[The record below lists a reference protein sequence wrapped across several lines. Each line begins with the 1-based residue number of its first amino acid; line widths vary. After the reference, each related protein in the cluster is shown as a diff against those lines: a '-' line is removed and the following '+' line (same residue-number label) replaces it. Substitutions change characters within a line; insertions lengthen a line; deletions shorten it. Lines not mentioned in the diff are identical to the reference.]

1 MPFDKNK
8 FAVHFYHSTAIIS
21 VKNTHNRYSSVCD
34 NLLPKVNNICN
45 EVVSNQPVC
54 AGKPWSGTWCIL
66 GPCLPRNCQTSTCAC
81 TWNIYIHRSNVFYP
95 GTAFSL
101 RSSFGPV
108 QMNLNNTNIWNI
120 FVIDYTITYM
130 KYWKLQ
136 KLGLKMHL
144 EKLYCKPWKWEK
156 TRFFYGIKKNRN
168 FI

>member
-1 MPFDKNK
+1 M
-8 FAVHFYHSTAIIS
+8 
-21 VKNTHNRYSSVCD
+21 
-34 NLLPKVNNICN
+34 PKVNNICN

-108 QMNLNNTNIWNI
+108 QMNLNNTNIWNF
-120 FVIDYTITYM
+120 FVIDYNITYM
-130 KYWKLQ
+130 KYWKHQ
-136 KLGLKMHL
+136 KLGMKMHL
-144 EKLYCKPWKWEK
+144 ENLLQTVKMRENKIFQWNQKK
-156 TRFFYGIKKNRN
+156 TKFHLVDITHVLF
-168 FI
+168 